1 MAQDAWGKREQGTE
15 ERMRRLSTPMK
26 DLTTSDGTEIWIGTY
41 TIQVIN
47 IILHLSD
54 PIYEHDLRAAPTRRN
69 ANGNARSE
77 SPACASPWARGVSFH
92 GGQGRERGCVTILP

>member
-41 TIQVIN
+41 IIN
-47 IILHLSD
+47 IIFKIFYEQW
-54 PIYEHDLRAAPTRRN
+54 IYLYFTLRAAPTRRN